1 MINVLTP
8 HHPSCLISSENNI
21 FFPFILWDFSFLCRI
36 SIRGNNYLVLEK
48 GRCLFRRWGGL
59 RKILKIFWSEQANS
73 LVSQSV
79 TQADY
84 LSIYSEMDV
93 NKSLTITKSG
103 INHVANK
110 SFQEIM
116 QSQEELLSLKSVYEI
131 FTCCVGFDCGSQVSM
146 GYKQKYSYIVC
157 VYRIETTWQH
167 VNT

>member
-1 MINVLTP
+1 MR
-8 HHPSCLISSENNI
+8 
-21 FFPFILWDFSFLCRI
+21 FFLSLSDFHSRQQLFGVGEGQVPFPKMRRVEKDFEDILVRASKFI
-36 SIRGNNYLVLEK
+36 
-48 GRCLFRRWGGL
+48 
-59 RKILKIFWSEQANS
+59 
-73 LVSQSV
+73 SQSV

-131 FTCCVGFDCGSQVSM
+131 FTCCVAFDCGPQVSM

-157 VYRIETTWQH
+157 VYRIETT
-167 VNT
+167 